1 MHHTDWDRMTNQRYG
16 YMQKDHDEMEEIIKE
31 MASGGKHYHA
41 FKDGSV
47 KSDSKILHE
56 GASASLVHKGKDY
69 DHSLPSFY
77 HGKWYR
83 SSDSFMMKILKVILF
98 IILTFI
104 ALKFFMMASKSMGK
118 RSSRSKS
125 RSKSRSRR
133 KL

>member
-1 MHHTDWDRMTNQRYG
+1 MVHHTEWDRKIDQRGG
-16 YMQKDHDEMEEIIKE
+16 YMQKDHDEMEEIIRE
-31 MASGGKHYHA
+31 MAPGGKHHHA

-47 KSDSKILHE
+47 KSDSDILHK
-56 GASASLVHKGKDY
+56 GASASVVHRGSDY

-77 HGKWYR
+77 HGKWYQ
-83 SSDSFMMKILKVILF
+83 SSDSFMMSALKAFLF

-125 RSKSRSRR
+125 RSRSRSR
-133 KL
+133 